1 MVYSL
6 RHTFITRTAAPSIGC
21 EPKHPPDRN
30 PTLLSRST
38 FNLQTLKLHRKW
50 TKVQKTSNLLASSYL
65 VMGGGGHPGSSQRGR
80 ARRSIDK
87 STESSIRTWGWTR
100 MGHQRGS
107 RKGIIPGQNMSTT
120 SSELFSLLKNCLQSH
135 KLLKSLILAYRRTF

>member
-65 VMGGGGHPGSSQRGR
+65 VMGGGVIRGLPRGGKLVVPLINPLRAASEPEDEQGWVIKEAPEKESFRVRTCPLPHQNYAVSS
-80 ARRSIDK
+80 K
-87 STESSIRTWGWTR
+87 TVY
-100 MGHQRGS
+100 
-107 RKGIIPGQNMSTT
+107 
-120 SSELFSLLKNCLQSH
+120 SH
-135 KLLKSLILAYRRTF
+135 TNY